1 MQTWGWGIQQF
12 LKNRCTVL
20 NLTYYLHGMRYT
32 VSDKRVHKANLA
44 QYVYVYK
51 LRTLYQLVDCF
62 S

>member
-1 MQTWGWGIQQF
+1 MQTSGWGIQLF
-12 LKNRCTVL
+12 LKNRSTVL
-20 NLTYYLHGMRYT
+20 YLTYSLHGMRYT

-44 QYVYVYK
+44 LYVYVYK